1 MKFSQYKIE
10 LKNGAVF
17 TFEGLIPFLNHPHK
31 HIRDGNYRF
40 YIPDREVERMRNMG
54 YKVDEYP
61 IFNDRGEQTATQYLL
76 IFKYSSVENYGSS
89 SLYNLI

>member
-1 MKFSQYKIE
+1 
-10 LKNGAVF
+10 
-17 TFEGLIPFLNHPHK
+17 
-31 HIRDGNYRF
+31 
-40 YIPDREVERMRNMG
+40 MRNMG